1 MTDAIRQVVQLVQSG
16 YVDYKALGKSEASI
30 ITSFNAPLR
39 IVTIDTLAGQ
49 DGQQARFG
57 YVPFPRG
64 SRYAPVSYSIGA
76 GYVSKTAQNIDMCY
90 RLLTTLGSHPEL
102 FQAMPTRVTQLNNP
116 VLKASHGA
124 AAVAFYAAFAK
135 QLARPDAVYL
145 PTING
150 TPFQGFIMER
160 ILYKALDN
168 VILNASDLATEL
180 RDAQQKETGF
190 LGCLISVLTPV
201 PGDDLT
207 PFVTQIDTCAAKV
220 GAN

>member
-1 MTDAIRQVVQLVQSG
+1 MPCPLIISPSCQCRSCAGKGG
-16 YVDYKALGKSEASI
+16 YKRIAPPASHSKS
-30 ITSFNAPLR
+30 
-39 IVTIDTLAGQ
+39 
-49 DGQQARFG
+49 
-57 YVPFPRG
+57 
-64 SRYAPVSYSIGA
+64 GA
-76 GYVSKTAQNIDMCY
+76 GHVSRI
-90 RLLTTLGSHPEL
+90 
-102 FQAMPTRVTQLNNP
+102 
-116 VLKASHGA
+116 
-124 AAVAFYAAFAK
+124 AK